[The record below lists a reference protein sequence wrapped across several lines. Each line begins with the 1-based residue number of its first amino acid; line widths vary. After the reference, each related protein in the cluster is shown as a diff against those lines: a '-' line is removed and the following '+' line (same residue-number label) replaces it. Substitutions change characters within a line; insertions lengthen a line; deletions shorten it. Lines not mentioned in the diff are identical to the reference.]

1 MLVKYEHAFGAGV
14 GAGDPLD
21 FGRTMRTASPAAIT
35 PLLHEGGWRLER
47 GDGGQMV
54 AVPP

>member
-1 MLVKYEHAFGAGV
+1 
-14 GAGDPLD
+14 
-21 FGRTMRTASPAAIT
+21 MRTASPAAIT

-47 GDGGQMV
+47 GDGGKLV